1 MSAAAIDKQQ
11 HKLDLAARAAWLYYV
26 GGRTQDEIAAQLGVS
41 RPGAQ
46 RLLALARDEGLVK
59 VHIDH
64 PVAHCMLLAGELRR
78 RFGLSY
84 CDVVPSDPAASD
96 GELSYLAVAGAT
108 CLETYVAR
116 EQPTVLALGTGRTL
130 RAAVE
135 AMSRPQRPQ
144 HRFVSLVGN
153 VARDG
158 SSNPFDAVVVLA
170 DKSGGQRFLLPAP
183 VLADSITERDQLVH
197 QRVYHAVHAVA
208 DAAEAAFVG
217 IGVIGQDAPLYQG
230 GFITDADLAEL
241 LQHGAIGEILGWAV
255 DARGQVIESSVND
268 RITSVAL
275 TKLRGR
281 PLLAMAGGER
291 KAPSIR
297 AVLEGR
303 WLTGLITDEVAAEAV
318 LGSD

>member
-1 MSAAAIDKQQ
+1 MSAAMDKQQ

-26 GGRTQDEIAAQLGVS
+26 GGRTQDEIAAQLNVS

-64 PVAHCMLLAGELRR
+64 PVAHCMLLAGEIRR
-78 RFGLSY
+78 RFGLSH
-84 CDVVPSDPAASD
+84 CEVVPTDAAASV
-96 GELSYLAVAGAT
+96 GEAAYLAVAGASY
-108 CLETYVAR
+108 LETYVAR

-135 AMSRPQRPQ
+135 AMSRLQRPQ
-144 HRFVSLVGN
+144 HRYVSLVGN

-158 SSNPFDAVVVLA
+158 SSNPFDAVMVLA
-170 DKSGGQRFLLPAP
+170 DKSGGQRFLLPTP
-183 VLADSITERDQLVH
+183 VLADSVAEREQLVH
-197 QRVYHAVHAVA
+197 QRLYHAVHAVA

-241 LQHGAIGEILGWAV
+241 LEGGAVGEILGWAV
-255 DARGQVIESSVND
+255 DAHGHVIESSVNE

-275 TKLRGR
+275 AKLRGR
-281 PLLAMAGGER
+281 PLAAMAGGRR
-291 KAPSIR
+291 KGESIR

-303 WLTGLITDEVAAEAV
+303 WLTGLITDEAAAEAV
-318 LGSD
+318 LG